1 MRKDGQ
7 GEQTKYQACER
18 PLPGGE
24 QLEALGWGMGKGSVA
39 CGSLKPAIIS
49 QFKNGCLLGRHLKKR
64 ASQRDPLKQFKRR
77 QMSMK

>member
-1 MRKDGQ
+1 MGD
-7 GEQTKYQACER
+7 
-18 PLPGGE
+18 
-24 QLEALGWGMGKGSVA
+24 GKGSVA